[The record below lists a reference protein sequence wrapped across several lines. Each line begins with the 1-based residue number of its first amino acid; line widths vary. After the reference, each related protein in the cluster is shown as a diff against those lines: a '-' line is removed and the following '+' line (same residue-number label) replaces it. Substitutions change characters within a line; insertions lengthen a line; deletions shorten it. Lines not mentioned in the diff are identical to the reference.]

1 MVMALSDYV
10 YNYLIS
16 NFKPNEPILLSEI
29 NIPGL
34 SDVSIRQQVKKLT
47 EKGQLKHFDTAVYYI
62 PTTSIFQSG
71 SCISLD
77 DVIRKK
83 YLIENNECCGYV
95 GEMLFANKLGI
106 TTQVPSVY
114 EVYTNKATTAY
125 RETYLNNIRVIIRK
139 PCCKIDQSNAYI
151 LQFLDLLK
159 EVTEIAEVEGLE
171 LTNILIRY
179 MESRGITFEKLKPYL
194 KYYPNVIYR
203 NMYEVGLLQG
213 TKENP
218 PA

>member
-1 MVMALSDYV
+1 MALSDDV

-34 SDVSIRQQVKKLT
+34 SDVSVRQQVKKLT
-47 EKGQLKHFDTAVYYI
+47 EKGQLKRFDIAVYYI
-62 PTTSIFQSG
+62 PNTSIFYSG

-95 GEMLFANKLGI
+95 GGMLFANKLGI
-106 TTQVPSVY
+106 TTQVPGLY

-125 RETYLNNIRVIIRK
+125 RETCLNNIRVIIRK

-179 MESRGITFEKLKPYL
+179 MKRRGITFEKLKPYL

>member
-1 MVMALSDYV
+1 MMALSDDV

-29 NIPGL
+29 KIPGL
-34 SDVSIRQQVKKLT
+34 SDVSVRQQVKKLT
-47 EKGQLKHFDTAVYYI
+47 EKGQLKRFDTAVYYI

-95 GEMLFANKLGI
+95 GGMLFANKLGI
-106 TTQVPSVY
+106 TTQVPGLY
-114 EVYTNKATTAY
+114 EVYTNKATTTY
-125 RETYLNNIRVIIRK
+125 RETYLSDIRVIIRK
-139 PCCKIDQSNAYI
+139 PCRKIDQSNAPI

-179 MESRGITFEKLKPYL
+179 MKSRDITFEKLKPYL
-194 KYYPNVIYR
+194 KYYPVVIYR